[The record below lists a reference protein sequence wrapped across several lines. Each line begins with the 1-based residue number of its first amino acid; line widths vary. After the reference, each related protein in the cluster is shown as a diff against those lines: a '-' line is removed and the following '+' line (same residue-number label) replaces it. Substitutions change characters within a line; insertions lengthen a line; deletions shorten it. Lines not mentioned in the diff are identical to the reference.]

1 MQLSAELCCPFTS
14 TISLK
19 RRTRT
24 DTDAHIE
31 MLARGTERAREGRK
45 RYERDPVKARA
56 AARAEAAICQV
67 VSDRYIDKIELGFG
81 DCTKVTEQI
90 SAAS

>member
-24 DTDAHIE
+24 DTDAHRDAYKRDRE
-31 MLARGTERAREGRK
+31 SERGE
-45 RYERDPVKARA
+45 ERDPVKARA